1 MFWVADSTIFA
12 AQINCE
18 RVCQIASTSLT
29 GSAPVEVST
38 DGDLTI
44 SDSSIIGSRT
54 DEDIIVRDQGL
65 ITYNNNQGTGGMV
78 DNWIRLVSE
87 RIVKT
92 NIAGAEI
99 KANGLGYLSS
109 NNQKVLISN
118 DNGDYTGA
126 SFSDNTGDWVRIVE
140 WQDGDGVYY

>member
-1 MFWVADSTIFA
+1 M
-12 AQINCE
+12 
-18 RVCQIASTSLT
+18 
-29 GSAPVEVST
+29 EVST
-38 DGDLTI
+38 NGDLTI

-99 KANGLGYLSS
+99 KANGLGYYPSS
-109 NNQKVLISN
+109 NQK
-118 DNGDYTGA
+118 GA
-126 SFSDNTGDWVRIVE
+126 DF
-140 WQDGDGVYY
+140 